1 MGFTVHKTLFSGST
15 EPAAEPPPPRGP
27 RQLRTPCLNTPP
39 AHRCPV
45 PLHPSRFRG
54 PPPMSSRLPDSTI
67 GTQAASRAV
76 SPAELSLR
84 RHLLGTQTPGCRL
97 EGPPPACPHQGAL
110 PSSWGPD
117 YALVMS
123 GSEWPEKVAVPGPH
137 ACPTDLRAASASS
150 WGSVR
155 IIQGPAGHEL

>member
-1 MGFTVHKTLFSGST
+1 MHKTLFSGST
-15 EPAAEPPPPRGP
+15 EPAAEPPPPKGAQAAP
-27 RQLRTPCLNTPP
+27 HPLPKHTTCTQVSCSP
-39 AHRCPV
+39 A
-45 PLHPSRFRG
+45 PLAFPGSAPHEQ
-54 PPPMSSRLPDSTI
+54 PPPRLNYRD
-67 GTQAASRAV
+67 ASRAV
-76 SPAELSLR
+76 SPTELSLR